1 MEDGWGRT
9 LWAEFR
15 GLRIHLGLVLSCS
28 LLVNLKKWHVRV
40 GHWRPLTPATLAC
53 PQAWVCQKSVTSWE
67 MVVSDHIDLSFCLS
81 PYGRT

>member
-40 GHWRPLTPATLAC
+40 GH
-53 PQAWVCQKSVTSWE
+53 
-67 MVVSDHIDLSFCLS
+67 
-81 PYGRT
+81 